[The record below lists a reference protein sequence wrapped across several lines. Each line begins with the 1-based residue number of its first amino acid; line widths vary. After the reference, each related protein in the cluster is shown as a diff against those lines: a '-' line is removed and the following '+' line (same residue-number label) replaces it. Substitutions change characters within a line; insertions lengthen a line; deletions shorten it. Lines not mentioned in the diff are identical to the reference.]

1 MTETAP
7 VVAPLDKEAR
17 FLSERP
23 RRKTIDLEWPVS
35 FEGREYRSIT
45 LIRLTAGD
53 VSKFQEEIEQL
64 LKNTPDAALRF
75 PIFRDANNAPIPDAV
90 LEALDDDDKFEL
102 DRAAADFLPRR
113 FRGIAEPVSGPDAVG
128 NIAPTSNG

>member
-7 VVAPLDKEAR
+7 VAALPEKEAR

-23 RRKTIDLEWPVS
+23 RWKTIDLEWPVS

-53 VSKFQEEIEQL
+53 VSRFQEEIEQL
-64 LKNTPDAALRF
+64 LKNNPDAALRF

-90 LEALDDDDKFEL
+90 LDALDDDDRFEL
-102 DRAAADFLPRR
+102 DRSAADFLPRR
-113 FRGIAEPVSGPDAVG
+113 FRGIAEPSSGPGAGG
-128 NIAPTSNG
+128 NTGPSSES